1 MQRSAAAASV
11 GRPGLDAALMGAVPE
26 TTPTSAL
33 RPSVRSYQAA
43 QRALSQRAMTPEAY
57 SAAAPSLGE
66 SASGRA
72 IPTPTD
78 EQMASGI
85 AATTP
90 WASARGFEHL
100 QRLMGTV
107 KSTASPP
114 MREELDRSLGREE
127 LDRSLARESEIEP
140 RGNLNVNV
148 KAPNG
153 TSVKADGDGMFKG
166 NVSLERQMELPTLQ

>member
-1 MQRSAAAASV
+1 
-11 GRPGLDAALMGAVPE
+11 
-26 TTPTSAL
+26 
-33 RPSVRSYQAA
+33 
-43 QRALSQRAMTPEAY
+43 
-57 SAAAPSLGE
+57 
-66 SASGRA
+66 
-72 IPTPTD
+72 
-78 EQMASGI
+78 MASGI

-90 WASARGFEHL
+90 WAYARGFEHF